1 MALDILG
8 LLIGYA
14 LSAFLLVMIA
24 RLVVDWAGV
33 LTTGGASWLPRAR
46 ELTHAATE
54 PVLAPVRNVLRPV
67 RAGAVSIDLAF
78 VVVFFLVLVA
88 RSLAFSL

>member
-1 MALDILG
+1 
-8 LLIGYA
+8 
-14 LSAFLLVMIA
+14 
-24 RLVVDWAGV
+24 
-33 LTTGGASWLPRAR
+33 LPRAR

-54 PVLAPVRNVLRPV
+54 PVLAPVRTVLRPV

-78 VVVFFLVLVA
+78 VVVFFLALVA

>member
-1 MALDILG
+1 MGLDIVG
-8 LLIGYA
+8 LVIGYA
-14 LSAFLLVMIA
+14 LTAFMLVLIA
-24 RLVVDWAGV
+24 RLVVDWAGL
-33 LTTGGASWLPRAR
+33 LTSGASWLPRAR

-54 PVLAPVRNVLRPV
+54 PVLGPVRNVLRPV
-67 RAGAVSIDLAF
+67 RAGGVSIDIAF

>member
-1 MALDILG
+1 MALDIVG
-8 LLIGYA
+8 LVIGYA
-14 LSAFLLVMIA
+14 LTAFLLVLIA
-24 RLVVDWAGV
+24 RLVVDWAGL
-33 LTTGGASWLPRAR
+33 LTSGASWLPRAR

-54 PVLAPVRNVLRPV
+54 PVLGPVRNVLRPI
-67 RAGAVSIDLAF
+67 RAGGVSIDIAF